1 MQFKRSKRIK
11 CPLFIYTARS
21 RTYVLNGPGAIVKKI
36 TFKKSIDFCGK
47 IIIIISVKGKE
58 VEWTEDG
65 SENFF
70 SEKKKFPLDN
80 IREI

>member
-1 MQFKRSKRIK
+1 MFA
-11 CPLFIYTARS
+11 LAR
-21 RTYVLNGPGAIVKKI
+21 PGAIVKKI
-36 TFKKSIDFCGK
+36 TFKKGIDIYRK

-70 SEKKKFPLDN
+70 QKRRNFPLTTSEKSDT
-80 IREI
+80 I

>member
-1 MQFKRSKRIK
+1 MY
-11 CPLFIYTARS
+11 IYTLAAG
-21 RTYVLNGPGAIVKKI
+21 RTYVRLDPGRLVKKI

-70 SEKKKFPLDN
+70 RKE
-80 IREI
+80 EISP

>member
-1 MQFKRSKRIK
+1 MNKQS
-11 CPLFIYTARS
+11 LFCIFIRAAGH

-36 TFKKSIDFCGK
+36 TFKKGIDFCEK
-47 IIIIISVKGKE
+47 IIIIIIVKGKE

-65 SENFF
+65 SEKLF

>member
-1 MQFKRSKRIK
+1 MFALVR
-11 CPLFIYTARS
+11 
-21 RTYVLNGPGAIVKKI
+21 PGADFVKKI
-36 TFKKSIDFCGK
+36 TFKKGIDFCGK

-70 SEKKKFPLDN
+70 QKRRNFPLTTSEKSDT
-80 IREI
+80 I

>member
-1 MQFKRSKRIK
+1 MFALVR
-11 CPLFIYTARS
+11 
-21 RTYVLNGPGAIVKKI
+21 PGRLVKKI
-36 TFKKSIDFCGK
+36 TFEKGIDFCEK

-70 SEKKKFPLDN
+70 QKRRNFPLTTSEKSDT
-80 IREI
+80 I

>member
-1 MQFKRSKRIK
+1 MFA
-11 CPLFIYTARS
+11 LAR
-21 RTYVLNGPGAIVKKI
+21 PGAIVKKI
-36 TFKKSIDFCGK
+36 TFKKGIDFCRK

-70 SEKKKFPLDN
+70 QKRRNFPLTTSEKSDT
-80 IREI
+80 I

>member
-1 MQFKRSKRIK
+1 MTISFLLSTR
-11 CPLFIYTARS
+11 
-21 RTYVLNGPGAIVKKI
+21 PGAIVKKI
-36 TFKKSIDFCGK
+36 TFKKGIDIYEK

>member
-1 MQFKRSKRIK
+1 MFA
-11 CPLFIYTARS
+11 LAR
-21 RTYVLNGPGAIVKKI
+21 PGAIVKKI
-36 TFKKSIDFCGK
+36 TFKKGIDIYRK

-70 SEKKKFPLDN
+70 QKRRNFPLTTSRKCDT
-80 IREI
+80 I

>member
-1 MQFKRSKRIK
+1 MCS
-11 CPLFIYTARS
+11 
-21 RTYVLNGPGAIVKKI
+21 NGPGAIVKKI
-36 TFKKSIDFCGK
+36 TFKKGIDFCGK

-70 SEKKKFPLDN
+70 RKE
-80 IREI
+80 EISP

>member
-1 MQFKRSKRIK
+1 MS
-11 CPLFIYTARS
+11 TAS
-21 RTYVLNGPGAIVKKI
+21 GRTYVRLDPGRFVKKI
-36 TFKKSIDFCGK
+36 TFKKSIDFYGK

-65 SENFF
+65 SEKLF

>member
-1 MQFKRSKRIK
+1 MY
-11 CPLFIYTARS
+11 IYTLAAG
-21 RTYVLNGPGAIVKKI
+21 RTYVRLDPGRLVKKI

-70 SEKKKFPLDN
+70 QKRRNFPLTTSEKSDT
-80 IREI
+80 I